1 MSAAVRQTDGFGD
14 RAAAATDGIAVLG
27 GAFDPPHRSH
37 VRIATMARDH
47 LPVGEVRVM
56 PAGDHPHKQ
65 GGRLT
70 PAHHRLAMCRLAFA
84 AVPGVVVDD
93 REIRR
98 DGLSFT
104 VETLAEL
111 AAEAPGRR
119 LFFLVGSDN
128 LPLLP
133 SWREHHRLLEL
144 ATVVTWPRRGY
155 PIDPDRLAALDLS
168 ANERDELLAHVL
180 PVAADDVAATT
191 IRSQLGRGEPAPD
204 LDPAVQR
211 YAVEHELY
219 RP

>member
-1 MSAAVRQTDGFGD
+1 MSTTDDLRSLTG
-14 RAAAATDGIAVLG
+14 AATRKLKPGQKNYRAFVGNPNLYDLTAAMQFNVLT
-27 GAFDPPHRSH
+27 S
-37 VRIATMARDH
+37 I
-47 LPVGEVRVM
+47 
-56 PAGDHPHKQ
+56 
-65 GGRLT
+65 
-70 PAHHRLAMCRLAFA
+70 
-84 AVPGVVVDD
+84 
-93 REIRR
+93 
-98 DGLSFT
+98 GL
-104 VETLAEL
+104 
-111 AAEAPGRR
+111 
-119 LFFLVGSDN
+119 
-128 LPLLP
+128 
-133 SWREHHRLLEL
+133 REHHRLLEL